1 MPACADMT
9 TTALSKV
16 GTSNTSLERGRFE
29 RVSRMISVRTP
40 FYGSQSAMKML
51 NSRGSFPWRVERYLG
66 NNAAHFPLRV
76 DAKTSFLPSRENIGK
91 LSKRALSVIR
101 SKPVPSM
108 FTV

>member
-16 GTSNTSLERGRFE
+16 WTSNTSLERGRFE

-51 NSRGSFPWRVERYLG
+51 NSRGSFPWRV
-66 NNAAHFPLRV
+66 